1 MNDSENTP
9 GPDFPVEPQPLAPD
23 FAAATQPSYARTLFF
38 GPDGLR
44 PGWGLAFYVVM
55 FYLLYRLANELAER
69 FGPTGILR
77 SMMLEEFCGL
87 LAAILPSVVL
97 AKIERRPWGAYGL
110 PPLQAFRK
118 LFWIGAAWGF
128 AGISLLLVTL
138 NRIHVFDFGH
148 LALHGP
154 RIVKYAAFW
163 AGMFLLVGLFE
174 EFLLRGYTQFTLTR
188 AVGFWW
194 AAILL
199 SCAFGLI
206 HIRNGGEEWN
216 GLLAVAFI
224 GLFFALTLRRTGTLW
239 FAVGFHAAWDWGET
253 FFYSVPDSG
262 IVFPGHLLKSS
273 LHGARWLTGGSV
285 GPEGSALC
293 FVVIAALC
301 IAFDRTYRDVK
312 YEPLT

>member
-1 MNDSENTP
+1 
-9 GPDFPVEPQPLAPD
+9 
-23 FAAATQPSYARTLFF
+23 
-38 GPDGLR
+38 
-44 PGWGLAFYVVM
+44 
-55 FYLLYRLANELAER
+55 
-69 FGPTGILR
+69 
-77 SMMLEEFCGL
+77 MMLEEFCAL
-87 LAAILPSVVL
+87 LAAVIPSLVL
-97 AKIERRPWGAYGL
+97 AKIERRPWETYGL
-110 PPLQAFRK
+110 PPRRAFRK
-118 LFWIGAAWGF
+118 LFWIGATWGF
-128 AGISLLLVTL
+128 TGITLLLLTL

-154 RIVKYAAFW
+154 RIAKYAAFW
-163 AGMFLLVGLFE
+163 AVMFLLVGCFE

-262 IVFPGHLLKSS
+262 IVFPGHLLKSR

-285 GPEGSALC
+285 GPEGSFLC
-293 FVVIAALC
+293 FVVIALLSF
-301 IAFDRTYRDVK
+301 AFSRTYRPVK
-312 YEPLT
+312 YPEKSMPSHTELPESS